1 MPMTPGG
8 HPLQPDYEF
17 NLPGTNGLVLRI
29 VAEEPGL
36 SIAAV
41 YDANNQ
47 KISPRL
53 ADLQIFNMKIPT
65 MPRENK
71 PTESHIMLLNLIHNY
86 RVTLR
91 GQTFLD
97 LTRAYHVEEHSV

>member
-1 MPMTPGG
+1 MTPGG

-71 PTESHIMLLNLIHNY
+71 PTESHIMLLNLIHKLS
-86 RVTLR
+86 RDFARTDLSRLDPGLSRR
-91 GQTFLD
+91 G
-97 LTRAYHVEEHSV
+97 A